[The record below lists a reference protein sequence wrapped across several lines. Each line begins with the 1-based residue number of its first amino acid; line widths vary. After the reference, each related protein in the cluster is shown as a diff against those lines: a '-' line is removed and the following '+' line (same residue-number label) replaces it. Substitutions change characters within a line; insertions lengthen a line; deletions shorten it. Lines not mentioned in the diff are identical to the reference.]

1 MSTINSPTG
10 LNSNL
15 TIMILQYKNINIFQ
29 GEHQVLRNVNL
40 TVEEG
45 EMVYLVGQVGSGKSS
60 LLKTFYAEVPCQGE
74 EAPVLGYNM
83 LKFRTSQQP
92 ALRREMGI
100 VFQDFQLLTDRTVY
114 ENLNFALRATGWKK
128 KTEREDRIR
137 EVLKQVRLEEKADNF
152 IFELSGGE
160 QQRICIA
167 RAILNNP
174 KVILADEPTG
184 NLDMENGE
192 LILALLDEI
201 RRQHKTAIIMSTHNL
216 QWIDD
221 FPGTVYRCV
230 NNELIK

>member
-1 MSTINSPTG
+1 
-10 LNSNL
+10 
-15 TIMILQYKNINIFQ
+15 MILQYKNINIFQ

-45 EMVYLVGQVGSGKSS
+45 EMVDLVGQVGSGKSS

-74 EAPVLGYNM
+74 EATVLGYNM

>member
-1 MSTINSPTG
+1 
-10 LNSNL
+10 
-15 TIMILQYKNINIFQ
+15 MILNYKNINIYQ
-29 GEHQVLRNVNL
+29 GDYQVLRNVNI

-74 EAPVLGYNM
+74 EANVLGYNM
-83 LKFRTSQQP
+83 LKFKTSQQP

-100 VFQDFQLLTDRTVY
+100 VFQDFQLLTDRTVF
-114 ENLNFALRATGWKK
+114 ENLNFVLKATGWKK
-128 KTEREDRIR
+128 KAEREEKIQ
-137 EVLKQVRLEEKADNF
+137 EVLKLVRLEDKIDNF

-167 RAILNNP
+167 RALLNNP

-184 NLDMENGE
+184 NLDAENGE

-201 RRQHKTAIIMSTHNL
+201 RRQKNTAIIMSTHNW
-216 QWIDD
+216 QWIDY
-221 FPGTVYRCV
+221 FPGTVYKCQ

>member
-1 MSTINSPTG
+1 
-10 LNSNL
+10 
-15 TIMILQYKNINIFQ
+15 MILSYKNINIYQ
-29 GEHQVLRNVNL
+29 GDHQVLRNVNI

-60 LLKTFYAEVPCQGE
+60 LLKTFYAEVPCEGE
-74 EAPVLGYNM
+74 EANVLGYNM
-83 LKFRTSQQP
+83 LKFKTKQQP

-100 VFQDFQLLTDRTVY
+100 VFQDFQLLTDRTVF
-114 ENLNFALRATGWKK
+114 ENLNFALKATGWNKK
-128 KTEREDRIR
+128 AEREARIQ
-137 EVLKQVRLEEKADNF
+137 EVLKQVKMEEKADNF

-184 NLDMENGE
+184 NLDAENGE
-192 LILALLDEI
+192 LVMALLDEI
-201 RRQHKTAIIMSTHNL
+201 RRQNHTAVITSTHNM
-216 QWIDD
+216 QWIDY
-221 FPGTVYRCV
+221 FPGTVYKCQ